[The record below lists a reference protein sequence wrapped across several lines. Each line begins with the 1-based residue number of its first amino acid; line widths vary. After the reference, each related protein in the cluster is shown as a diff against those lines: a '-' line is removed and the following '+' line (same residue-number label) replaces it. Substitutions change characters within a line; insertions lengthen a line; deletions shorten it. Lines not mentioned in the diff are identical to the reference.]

1 MKNARGPYR
10 PGRQGPDDR
19 GGLRVKT
26 FRNRA
31 IAIRGATSM
40 IALVTGLAFAPA
52 AIAQTAPATS
62 TTPTSTTQT
71 PTAEAAQVPTDTTG
85 SQAVDPAPQT
95 VSTAPDPVAATDMGE
110 ATNPEDI
117 IVTGTRASLQSAIAR
132 KKNAGTVV
140 DSIVADDIASFP
152 DKNVGEA
159 LGRITGVQLSR
170 TFGEGNQVSIRG
182 VEPDL
187 NRVEINGV
195 SQQSALGARGGDFR
209 ELAVELVKSIDVYKG
224 YTVDLT
230 EGGIGGTVS
239 VETRRP
245 LELKSPIFSV
255 RAEAQHLDLTQTWKP
270 RFNLTAGRGD
280 YLDNRLGF
288 IVNVT
293 YSDVDTREDYA
304 ANTNWGRIAD
314 FDRSSSKTIANPTYA
329 SFGTYE
335 SCVGATGTTQAL
347 ATANRLACETQFFDW
362 SPSAV
367 RYRTL
372 DRSDKRTTADFQLQF
387 KVADNFSVWG
397 QAQLNQRI
405 QQLRDANYAV
415 NAGTVDRFNF
425 DGLVTPVGAQ
435 LGTNLFQ
442 GASRQ
447 RITPGTFTVD
457 DATHTVTSWITQA
470 NGINTG
476 TAAAPTYL
484 GANSILGIQRRD
496 FDYNQLTQY
505 YQTGFNWELD
515 RMKMIGFGS
524 YSKANLINNT
534 NLVAISTGV
543 GSIQVDRRNDAGV
556 PVLTFPSAFNPANPA
571 DYANFNRTGA
581 NGQRLLQA
589 GPQVQFRPQDA
600 GTSEKQL
607 KLDVDY
613 DTSDLLP
620 FIRSFEFGGQY
631 RASEYYNYQN
641 GGARLLQP
649 AVTAVPAAGIVASPA
664 VFQTSSNVSLNTII
678 TDTPPATRAANTV
691 YLTQAQYQQF
701 VAQNAGVTGGA
712 PLFTGLSVRPDGAPD
727 RLAIPL
733 FDYGNL
739 SQYYD
744 LSAFNQNNVRFADG
758 LPQIPA
764 YVIQEDIVAGYL
776 KFNFEQEFLGM
787 RLTGNAGLRYTYTR
801 DRGTSTNRR
810 DVRRITPGTGVTLP
824 NGTVIPAATQTVTL
838 AVQQVTLQNEYHDW
852 LPAAN
857 FNLEVKQNLFV
868 RGTYAKNLARPKPT
882 DLSPAIN
889 CTVDSLDTIGLEP
902 VCSAGN
908 PALQPYRADQYDLN
922 VSWYPNADTLVSLG
936 YYYKNIKSFV
946 LPPQTRSNVNLFND
960 GALYTVR
967 QPINGFGAKLDGFEA
982 SAQTVFTFLP
992 QPFDGL
998 GVSGNFTYA
1007 RVLNN
1012 ALTNVA
1018 TGEPLNAYPGLSK
1031 FTYNASV
1038 FYDKDWLNIKF
1049 NYNRRTAWL
1058 QEAASSINS
1067 NNPLFRRGETYID
1080 GKVLFRITPRYN
1092 VWVEAQNLGKEFTK
1106 TYIDAA
1112 RPIEY
1117 SYPGQRIFVG
1127 AQLKL

>member
-1 MKNARGPYR
+1 MLAMPTDGVVRDGIL
-10 PGRQGPDDR
+10 GRF
-19 GGLRVKT
+19 RVKT

-40 IALVTGLAFAPA
+40 IALVTGMAFASIA
-52 AIAQTAPATS
+52 FAQTVPAT
-62 TTPTSTTQT
+62 QT
-71 PTAEAAQVPTDTTG
+71 PTDTTG
-85 SQAVDPAPQT
+85 SQAVDPAPEAVTT
-95 VSTAPDPVAATDMGE
+95 VQDPATPDTPE
-110 ATNPEDI
+110 NTNPEDI

-170 TFGEGNQVSIRG
+170 TFGEGNQISIRG

-195 SQQSALGARGGDFR
+195 SQQSALGGRGGDFR

-255 RAEAQHLDLTQTWKP
+255 KGEAQHLDLTESWKP

-314 FDRSSSKTIANPTYA
+314 FDRSSTKTIANPTYA
-329 SFGTYE
+329 NYATYE
-335 SCVGATGTTQAL
+335 SCSGATGNTQAV

-362 SPSAV
+362 APTIA

-372 DRSDKRTTADFQLQF
+372 DRNDKRTTADFQLQF
-387 KVADNFSVWG
+387 KVADNFNIWG
-397 QAQLNQRI
+397 QAQVNQRI

-415 NAGTVDRFNF
+415 NAGSIDRFNF
-425 DGLVTPVGAQ
+425 DGPITPVGRA
-435 LGTNLFQ
+435 LGTNLFE

-447 RITPGTFTVD
+447 RITPGTFSVD
-457 DATHTVTSWITQA
+457 QETHTVTSWVTQA

-484 GANSILGIQRRD
+484 GANSIVSVQRRD

-505 YQTGFNWELD
+505 YQTGFNYELD
-515 RMKMIGFGS
+515 RMKAIGLAS
-524 YSKANLINNT
+524 YSKAKLINNT
-534 NLVAISTGV
+534 NLVSISTGV

-556 PVLTFPSAFNPANPA
+556 PVLIFPESFDPANPA

-581 NGQRLLQA
+581 NGQRLLQP
-589 GPQVQFRPQDA
+589 GPSVQYRPEDA

-620 FIRSFEFGGQY
+620 LLSSVEFGGQY
-631 RASEYYNYQN
+631 RESEYFRYL
-641 GGARLLQP
+641 GGGNRLLRP
-649 AVTAVPAAGIVASPA
+649 AVTAVPAQGIVASPA
-664 VFQTSSNVSLNTII
+664 VFQTSANVSLNTII
-678 TDTPPATRAANTV
+678 TDTPPAVRAANTV

-701 VAQNAGVTGGA
+701 VAQNAGVTSGA
-712 PLFTGLSVRPDGAPD
+712 PLFTGLSATPEGAPT

-733 FDYGNL
+733 FNYGNL
-739 SQYYD
+739 SRYYD
-744 LSAFNQNNVRFADG
+744 LSGFDQDNVRSADG
-758 LPQIPA
+758 LPQIPS
-764 YVIQEDIVAGYL
+764 YVINEDIVAGYL

-787 RLTGNAGLRYTYTR
+787 RLTGNAGMRYTYTR
-801 DRGTSTNRR
+801 DRGTSVNTR
-810 DVRRITPGTGVTLP
+810 VERRIVPGTGVTLP
-824 NGTVIPAATQTVTL
+824 NGTIVPAVTENFT
-838 AVQQVTLQNEYHDW
+838 AQVQEITLQNDYHDW
-852 LPAAN
+852 LPAVN
-857 FNLEVKQNLFV
+857 FNLEVQQNLFV
-868 RGTYAKNLARPKPT
+868 RGNYAKNLARPRPT
-882 DLSPAIN
+882 DLSPSIS
-889 CTVDSLDTIGLEP
+889 CTFDTLDTVGIND
-902 VCSAGN
+902 VCTAGN
-908 PALQPYRADQYDLN
+908 PALQPYRADQYEVN
-922 VSWYPNADTLVSLG
+922 VSWYPTPDTLVSLG
-936 YYYKNIKSFV
+936 YYYKDIKSFV
-946 LPPQTRSNVNLFND
+946 LPAQTRADVNLFGD
-960 GALYTVR
+960 GVLYTVR
-967 QPINGFGAKLDGFEA
+967 QPVNGFGAKLDGFEA

-992 QPFDGL
+992 QPFDGFGL
-998 GVSGNFTYA
+998 SGNFTYA

-1018 TGEPLNAYPGLSK
+1018 TGDPLNAYPGLSK
-1031 FTYNASV
+1031 FTYNASA
-1038 FYDKDWLNIKF
+1038 FYDKDWLNLKF
-1049 NYNRRTAWL
+1049 NFNRRSSWL
-1058 QEAASSINS
+1058 QTAADS
-1067 NNPLFRRGETYID
+1067 NNGSNPIFRKGETYLDAKALIR
-1080 GKVLFRITPRYN
+1080 LSPRYSI
-1092 VWVEAQNLGKEFTK
+1092 WVEGQNLGKEFTK

-1117 SYPGQRIFVG
+1117 SYPGQRITVG